1 MSAKCTKYISASC
14 MILALLI
21 SGIAIIIIGAQGPA
35 SAAVTDVAGGEE
47 HKSPFEFRISPERP
61 RSVNSMSKATTSQD
75 LHLPVGEIGLR
86 HYDIYYTDEGCIL
99 ALLFTSDG
107 KPVDLSKTLLGL
119 GLRTRSGDLMMSAGG
134 SLWAHLRTSEQP
146 DSVRQGPFTLWITF
160 GSIDLDML
168 AQMNGKAFASD
179 AAEPYVEIYLSSSN
193 GITYAGYDGPTDDT
207 SPFVKI
213 EGIQLGGK

>member
-1 MSAKCTKYISASC
+1 MSIKCAKYISVSC
-14 MILALLI
+14 VILALLI
-21 SGIAIIIIGAQGPA
+21 SGIAIIIAAQGPA
-35 SAAVTDVAGGEE
+35 SVAMTDVAVGEE
-47 HKSPFEFRISPERP
+47 HMSPFEFRISPERP
-61 RSVNSMSKATTSQD
+61 RSVNSVSKAATSQD
-75 LHLPVGEIGLR
+75 VHLPVSEISLHR
-86 HYDIYYTDEGCIL
+86 YDIYYTDEGCIL

-119 GLRTRSGDLMMSAGG
+119 GLRTKSGDLMMSAGG

-146 DSVRQGPFTLWITF
+146 DPVRQGPFTLWITL

-193 GITYAGYDGPTDDT
+193 GITYAGYDGPTDYT
-207 SPFVKI
+207 SPFIKI
-213 EGIQLGGK
+213 SGIQLRGR